1 MRKKKPT
8 TVPCMLRAPTD
19 SMHKLLL
26 VFSALVLFG
35 CSNLPREEN
44 AFSFQ
49 SQTGVKTVRVSEA
62 GLKRVRSQWTPNSVE
77 VAKTSKLP
85 TEDRQWTLDFIAL
98 DTERLTKCH
107 LNDLRV
113 ITQRPLREPVQI
125 GNQTTK
131 PTLYH
136 EIWSVDSCN
145 KREQWQINDFDN
157 NLSVVPLQ

>member
-1 MRKKKPT
+1 
-8 TVPCMLRAPTD
+8 
-19 SMHKLLL
+19 MHKLLL

-49 SQTGVKTVRVSEA
+49 SKTGVKTEWVSEA
-62 GLKRVRSQWTPNSVE
+62 GLKRARSQWTPNSVE
-77 VAKTSKLP
+77 VARASKLP

-98 DTERLTKCH
+98 DVERLTKCQ

-113 ITQRPLREPVQI
+113 ISQRPLGEPVQI
-125 GNQTTK
+125 RNQTTK

-136 EIWSVDSCN
+136 EVWSVDSCN
-145 KREQWQINDFDN
+145 KRVQWRISDFDN
-157 NLSVVPLQ
+157 NLSVTPLQ